1 MITFVMVIFISNLL
15 NMGIMMTHI
24 SSFSYPRVVNNTK
37 GTDLANFLISLGIAI
52 WAGVL
57 VF

>member
-1 MITFVMVIFISNLL
+1 MVIFISNLL

-24 SSFSYPRVVNNTK
+24 SEANYPRVVNNTK

-57 VF
+57 IF

>member
-24 SSFSYPRVVNNTK
+24 SEANYPRVVNNTK

-57 VF
+57 IF

>member
-24 SSFSYPRVVNNTK
+24 SSSNYPRVVNNTK